1 MTAASEESGAS
12 EDVASSLIEAL
23 AGGGEHVDDGVF
35 TLDPAKARQKLREYQ
50 LAEPL
55 AYVLLLVEAAHIAD
69 TRSTPSRP
77 RIDFGLGS
85 TTRASF
91 RGVVLS
97 DEQLCNPFS
106 AVFRGSNDLAGDELV
121 RTRVLQ
127 LLGLAA
133 NAALAAGAERLEI
146 QNTDAEKR
154 SRCVTIDRNGET
166 QLELRES
173 TDASVPGHT
182 VFRFVGGGLQI
193 GRAAKELAL
202 LQAHCELASI
212 PITVDGERIDAG
224 QKAAFA
230 GFRRVQTTSIAIDDH
245 GIVGT
250 AARLGAEPAKALILT
265 RSVLA
270 ETIELEN
277 CRPGFIAV
285 VDVDLR
291 KDLSQRRVLRDEQF
305 EPVLGA
311 ILRAEERL
319 PWSTGTSKRAES
331 DDQPWIG
338 PVLILLIASLSIL
351 IVLLAMLR

>member
-1 MTAASEESGAS
+1 VTGSEQERPNS

-23 AGGGEHVDDGVF
+23 AGEGEHVDEGAF

-55 AYVLLLVEAAHIAD
+55 GYVLLLVEAAHVGDA
-69 TRSTPSRP
+69 RHASGP
-77 RIDFGLGS
+77 RIDFQLGS

-91 RGVVLS
+91 PGVILS

-106 AVFRGSNDLAGDELV
+106 AVFRGGKEGPS
-121 RTRVLQ
+121 RVLQ

-133 NAALAAGAERLEI
+133 NAALAAGAERIELHNVGADEHL
-146 QNTDAEKR
+146 
-154 SRCVTIDRNGET
+154 RCVTIERDGEARI
-166 QLELRES
+166 EVRES
-173 TDASVPGHT
+173 TGARVPGHT
-182 VFRFVGGGLQI
+182 VFRYVGGALQI

-230 GFRRVQTTSIAIDDH
+230 GYRRVQTSSISVDEL

-250 AARLGAEPAKALILT
+250 AARIGAEPAKALILT
-265 RSVLA
+265 RGVLA
-270 ETIELEN
+270 ETLELER
-277 CRPGFIAV
+277 CRPGFVAV

-305 EPVLGA
+305 EAVLAA
-311 ILRAEERL
+311 IVRADERL
-319 PWSTGTSKRAES
+319 PWSTDASKRPER
-331 DDQPWIG
+331 DDQAWIG
-338 PVLILLIASLSIL
+338 PVVILVIASFSIL